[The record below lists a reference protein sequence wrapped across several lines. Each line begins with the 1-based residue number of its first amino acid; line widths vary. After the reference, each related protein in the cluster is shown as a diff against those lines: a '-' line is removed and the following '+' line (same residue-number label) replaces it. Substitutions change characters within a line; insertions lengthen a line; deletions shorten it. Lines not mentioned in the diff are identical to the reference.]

1 MYSLILTSLLSLP
14 VFPLNPTDIDT
25 INSMNFHITAGVSGP
40 SDFASAGPEFT
51 LKYELLFYHPI
62 VLRTGVEYN
71 RGRVTKISF
80 PKGDYYGITTSAE
93 ILYYRGTDRMM
104 GFVGMGVVY
113 NQSYLNMDGNVADLL
128 LADKNISDVFLQG
141 NAGYRF
147 IFGLRKSR
155 LWSFE
160 IRMTDI
166 RTNLVNHRDLGLNRF
181 SIQRVPI
188 RLSDFRITLGYLI
201 EL

>member
-14 VFPLNPTDIDT
+14 IFPLNPTDIDT
-25 INSMNFHITAGVSGP
+25 LNSMNFHITVGLSGP
-40 SDFASAGPEFT
+40 SDIVSMGPEIT
-51 LKYELLFYHPI
+51 LKYEFLFYHPI
-62 VLRTGVEYN
+62 VFRTGVDYN
-71 RGRVTKISF
+71 KGRVTKLSF
-80 PKGDYYGITTSAE
+80 PNGDFHGFTTSAE

-104 GFVGMGVVY
+104 GFLGMGVVY
-113 NQSYLNMDGNVADLL
+113 NKSYLNMDGNVADSVF
-128 LADKNISDVFLQG
+128 AAESISDVYLEG
-141 NAGYRF
+141 RAGFRL

-166 RTNLVNHRDLGLNRF
+166 RTHLVYQRNLGAYRY
-181 SIQRVPI
+181 SIQREPV

>member
-25 INSMNFHITAGVSGP
+25 LNSSNFHITAGISSP
-40 SDFASAGPEFT
+40 SDFTTGGPEFT

-62 VLRTGVEYN
+62 VIRTGVEYN

-80 PKGDYYGITTSAE
+80 PKGDYHGITTSVE

-113 NQSYLNMDGNVADLL
+113 NQGYLNMDDNVADSLF
-128 LADKNISDVFLQG
+128 ADENISDVYLQG
-141 NAGYRF
+141 NAGFRF

-166 RTNLVNHRDLGLNRF
+166 RSNLVYQRNLGAYRY
-181 SIQRVPI
+181 SIQRVGV

>member
-14 VFPLNPTDIDT
+14 VFPLNPTDRDT
-25 INSMNFHITAGVSGP
+25 LNSSNFHITAGVSSP
-40 SDFASAGPEFT
+40 SDFATAGPEFT

-80 PKGDYYGITTSAE
+80 PNGDYHGLTTSVE

-104 GFVGMGVVY
+104 GFMGMGVVY
-113 NQSYLNMDGNVADLL
+113 NQSYLNMDGSVADSL
-128 LADKNISDVFLQG
+128 LAAEKISDVYLQG

-166 RTNLVNHRDLGLNRF
+166 RTHLVYQRNLGAYRY
-181 SIQRVPI
+181 SIQREPV

>member
-14 VFPLNPTDIDT
+14 VFPLNPTAVDT
-25 INSMNFHITAGVSGP
+25 INTMNLHITAGISGP
-40 SDFASAGPEFT
+40 SGFASAGPEFT

-62 VLRTGVEYN
+62 IIRTGVEYS
-71 RGRVTKISF
+71 RGKTTKLSF
-80 PKGDYYGITTSAE
+80 PKGDFYGLTTSAE
-93 ILYYRGTDRMM
+93 ILYYRGTDRLM
-104 GFVGMGVVY
+104 GCVGMGGVY
-113 NQSYLNMDGNVADLL
+113 NQSYLNMDGNVADAL
-128 LADKNISDVFLQG
+128 LADENIRDVYLQG

-166 RTNLVNHRDLGLNRF
+166 RSNLVYQRNLGAYRY
-181 SIQRVPI
+181 SITRVGV
-188 RLSDFRITLGYLI
+188 RLSDFRLTLGYLI

>member
-25 INSMNFHITAGVSGP
+25 LNSMNFHITAGVSSP

-62 VLRTGVEYN
+62 VLRTGVEYS
-71 RGRVTKISF
+71 RGRVTKLSF
-80 PKGDYYGITTSAE
+80 PKGDFHGFTTSVE

-113 NQSYLNMDGNVADLL
+113 NQSYLNMDGNVADSLF
-128 LADKNISDVFLQG
+128 AAENISDVYLQG

-166 RTNLVNHRDLGLNRF
+166 RTKLVYQRNLGAYRY
-181 SIQRVPI
+181 SIQRVPV

>member
-14 VFPLNPTDIDT
+14 VFPLNPTAVDT
-25 INSMNFHITAGVSGP
+25 LNSSNFHITAGVSGP
-40 SDFASAGPEFT
+40 SDLSSAGPEFT

-62 VLRTGVEYN
+62 VLRAGVEYS
-71 RGRVTKISF
+71 RGRVTKLRF
-80 PKGDYYGITTSAE
+80 PKGDFHGINTSAE
-93 ILYYRGTDRMM
+93 ILFYRGTNSMM
-104 GFVGMGVVY
+104 GFVGFGLVY
-113 NQSYLNMDGNVADLL
+113 NQSYLNMDGSVADSLF
-128 LADKNISDVFLQG
+128 AAENISDVYLQG

-166 RTNLVNHRDLGLNRF
+166 RTDLVYLRDLGAYRY
-181 SIQRVPI
+181 STQKARV

>member
-14 VFPLNPTDIDT
+14 VFPLNPTDRDT
-25 INSMNFHITAGVSGP
+25 LNSSNFHITAGVSSP
-40 SDFASAGPEFT
+40 SDFATAGPEFT

-80 PKGDYYGITTSAE
+80 PNGDYHGFTTSVE

-104 GFVGMGVVY
+104 GFMGMGVVY
-113 NQSYLNMDGNVADLL
+113 NQSYLNMDGSVADSL
-128 LADKNISDVFLQG
+128 LAAENISDVYLRG

-166 RTNLVNHRDLGLNRF
+166 RTHLVYRRNLGAYRY
-181 SIQRVPI
+181 SIQREPV

>member
-14 VFPLNPTDIDT
+14 VFPLNPTDRDT
-25 INSMNFHITAGVSGP
+25 LNSNNFHITAGISSP
-40 SDFASAGPEFT
+40 SDLASGGPEFT
-51 LKYELLFYHPI
+51 FKYELLFYHPI
-62 VLRTGVEYN
+62 VIRTGVEYN

-80 PKGDYYGITTSAE
+80 PKGDIYGITTSAE
-93 ILYYRGTDRMM
+93 ILYYRGTDHLM
-104 GFVGMGVVY
+104 GFIGMGVVY
-113 NQSYLNMDGNVADLL
+113 NQSYLNLDGDVADSLFA
-128 LADKNISDVFLQG
+128 ADNISDVYLQG

-166 RTNLVNHRDLGLNRF
+166 RSNLVYQRNLGAYRY
-181 SIQRVPI
+181 SIQRVGV
-188 RLSDFRITLGYLI
+188 RLSDFRVTLGYLI

>member
-14 VFPLNPTDIDT
+14 VFPLNPTDRDT
-25 INSMNFHITAGVSGP
+25 LNSSNFHITAGVSSP
-40 SDFASAGPEFT
+40 SDFATAGPEFT

-80 PKGDYYGITTSAE
+80 PNGDYHGFTTSVE

-104 GFVGMGVVY
+104 GFMGMGVVY
-113 NQSYLNMDGNVADLL
+113 NQSYLNMDGSVADWL
-128 LADKNISDVFLQG
+128 LAAENISDVYVQG

-166 RTNLVNHRDLGLNRF
+166 RTHLVYQRNLGAYRY
-181 SIQRVPI
+181 SIQREPV

>member
-14 VFPLNPTDIDT
+14 VFPLNPIDRDT
-25 INSMNFHITAGVSGP
+25 LNSSNFHITAGVSSP
-40 SDFASAGPEFT
+40 SDLASGGPEVI
-51 LKYELLFYHPI
+51 LKYELLLYHPVI
-62 VLRTGVEYN
+62 LRTGVEYN
-71 RGRVTKISF
+71 RGRTNKISF
-80 PKGDYYGITTSAE
+80 PKGDFHGITTSAE
-93 ILYYRGTDRMM
+93 ILYYRGTDHLM

-113 NQSYLNMDGNVADLL
+113 NQSYLNMDGDVADSL
-128 LADKNISDVFLQG
+128 LAAENISDVYLQG

-166 RTNLVNHRDLGLNRF
+166 RTNLVYHRDIGPNRF